1 MKSSAVIV
9 FVGIV
14 LFGFIVNAAEP
25 TPTPRTEGGVK
36 YVSGGVG
43 VDEVQAL
50 RSIQHEYNLRLLF
63 LVQGSGEFLA
73 DVKVK
78 IQDAKGKTVL
88 DTVSDGPRFL
98 AKLAPGSYRIIAES
112 EGKQIIKSV
121 RIPSKSSTSQSFF
134 WKKTREQKPAQ

>member
-9 FVGIV
+9 FIGVV
-14 LFGFIVNAAEP
+14 LFGCIVYAAEP
-25 TPTPRTEGGVK
+25 TPRPRTEGSVK

-78 IQDAKGKTVL
+78 ILDAKGKVVL
-88 DTVSDGPRFL
+88 DAVSDGPRFL
-98 AKLAPGSYRIIAES
+98 AKLVPGTYRIIAES
-112 EGKQIIKSV
+112 EGKQIVKSV
-121 RIPSKSSTSQSFF
+121 KILPKSSASQSFA

>member
-1 MKSSAVIV
+1 MKSSAVTV

-14 LFGFIVNAAEP
+14 LFGCVLHAAEP
-25 TPTPRTEGGVK
+25 TPTPRMEGGVK

-78 IQDAKGKTVL
+78 IQDAKGKTIL
-88 DTVSDGPRFL
+88 DAVSDGPRFL

-112 EGKQIIKSV
+112 EGKQIVKSV
-121 RIPSKSSTSQSFF
+121 KIPTKSSASQSFF
-134 WKKTREQKPAQ
+134 WKKAKDQKPAQ